1 MTTDWFWFFLGNQR
15 WLPQRIYSLVFN
27 LFKKLELTFFRNHQK
42 PRSLQIGSAIFL
54 KISTE
59 HRKWLQIGFDFF
71 LEISTDSPK
80 ESTIWCSISLK
91 NLNQPFSETI
101 RNQGHYRLVLQF
113 SWKSAQATH
122 EHRKWLQIGFDFFLE
137 ISTDSPKESTIWCS
151 ICLKNLNQPFSETI
165 RNQGHYRLVLQFSW
179 ESALN
184 TENDYKLSPLKFAPR
199 RWEHQS
205 VGCPAYPPTKWYGD
219 TYKMVAPMGVAAYKM
234 VAPGYPTCPPTSSIL
249 G

>member
-1 MTTDWFWFFLGNQR
+1 MTTDWFWFFLGNQH
-15 WLPQRIYSLVFN
+15 WLPQKIYNLVFN
-27 LFKKLELTFFRNHQK
+27 LFKKLEPTFFRNHQK

-54 KISTE
+54 KIST
-59 HRKWLQIGFDFF
+59 
-71 LEISTDSPK
+71 
-80 ESTIWCSISLK
+80 
-91 NLNQPFSETI
+91 
-101 RNQGHYRLVLQF
+101 
-113 SWKSAQATH
+113 